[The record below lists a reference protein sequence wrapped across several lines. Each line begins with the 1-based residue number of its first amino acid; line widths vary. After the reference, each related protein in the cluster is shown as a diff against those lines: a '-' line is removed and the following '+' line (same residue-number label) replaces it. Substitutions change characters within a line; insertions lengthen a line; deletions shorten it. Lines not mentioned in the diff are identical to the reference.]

1 MFLNNCSNTFEQ
13 IRQVNVPCSWSCS
26 LSRHGISTIWYSP
39 GEFLHFILLSLL
51 IFPCDL
57 VKCQYFGATIQFKE
71 SRDGNLWDKVKLQTK
86 TLLTFCSSLTLNW
99 SLYPQPEHYSKI
111 RRKNDQLNCPQL
123 HSFRE
128 FVCPGGPGNPPSL
141 SLSAYWPHTSRTHSQ
156 ISLFMASSPKQ
167 LRVIIVSQQM
177 TIQLPVA
184 KANNLCGEEVCSSSP
199 PICCCF
205 SSCLVGGISKR
216 R

>member
-1 MFLNNCSNTFEQ
+1 MYRVVGLVLCRDMESQLFDIPQGNSSTSFCSASWFSHV
-13 IRQVNVPCSWSCS
+13 ISWSVNI
-26 LSRHGISTIWYSP
+26 LVQQFNLKKVGMGIYGTKSSCKQKHCWPFVPRWHWIDRS
-39 GEFLHFILLSLL
+39 ILSLNTIRRSVERTTNL
-51 IFPCDL
+51 IVHNCIH
-57 VKCQYFGATIQFKE
+57 FGVCLSGRPWE
-71 SRDGNLWDKVKLQTK
+71 SS
-86 TLLTFCSSLTLNW
+86 FSLTL
-99 SLYPQPEHYSKI
+99 
-111 RRKNDQLNCPQL
+111 
-123 HSFRE
+123 
-128 FVCPGGPGNPPSL
+128 
-141 SLSAYWPHTSRTHSQ
+141 SAHWPHTSRTHSQ